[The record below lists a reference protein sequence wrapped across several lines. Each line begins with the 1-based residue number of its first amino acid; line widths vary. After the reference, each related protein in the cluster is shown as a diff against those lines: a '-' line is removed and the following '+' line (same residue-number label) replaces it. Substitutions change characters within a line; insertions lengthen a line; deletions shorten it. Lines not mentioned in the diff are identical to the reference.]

1 VAAAISFDLAFLF
14 LPIAHWWWAV
24 SSQYLCT
31 SGFPDMH
38 NRDNHGTGV
47 DSGRN
52 LDFRLEKEPES
63 IF

>member
-1 VAAAISFDLAFLF
+1 
-14 LPIAHWWWAV
+14 
-24 SSQYLCT
+24 
-31 SGFPDMH
+31 MH